1 MTQQTEHITEA
12 VLAID
17 FKNEPL
23 GNYKSFVSFF
33 ENHGCKVDDDMIQT
47 ENKESIA
54 YTYYEKAD
62 TCVFNFMTDGEFFS
76 PILIH
81 FIEHLENNST
91 QLSVAELGNY
101 GEFNTLVDMNLLNFK
116 KYVLAE
122 E

>member
-1 MTQQTEHITEA
+1 MTQQTDEFTQA

-17 FKNEPL
+17 FKEEPL
-23 GNYKSFVSFF
+23 GNYESFKSFFS
-33 ENHGCKVDDDMIQT
+33 NHGCQVDDD
-47 ENKESIA
+47 SIKTTNDEVIT

-81 FIEHLENNST
+81 FIEHLQDDST

-101 GEFNTLVDMNLLNFK
+101 GEFNTLVDMNLLNFR